1 MVKVDVQNLRNISLG
16 EPIFDEEMEAAALNA
31 LRNERFVL
39 GEDVFKFEEE
49 FARYVGTHCAVST
62 SSGTNALQI
71 GLLALGL
78 SKGDEVVT
86 SAFSFV
92 ASANAVFH
100 AGGIPKF
107 ADIHRRTFNIDTRK
121 LKEVVTR
128 RTKVILPVHLY
139 GYPCDMKEIV
149 DLANDNGLK
158 VVEDTAQAH
167 GAVYFGQKAGAIGD
181 VGCFSFY
188 PSKNMTV
195 CGDGGMIV
203 TNDEDVAK
211 LAVKLRDCGRKT
223 RYEHDVVGYTS
234 RLNTVNAAIG
244 RVQLKRLDDWNRRRL
259 KNASVY
265 NKLLSGLADIQ
276 VPPAGDAEVKPVY
289 HLYVIRAKRRDELRA
304 WLQKDGIQCGVH
316 YPLTI
321 PMQPVYKQLF
331 NFKPG
336 DYPVSESV
344 SKDCLSLPM
353 HPFLSEEDIEYVC
366 ESVRKFYANPQQDY

>member
-1 MVKVDVQNLRNISLG
+1 MSKQIRQIPLAKPV
-16 EPIFDEEMEAAALNA
+16 FDEEMEAAALNA

-39 GEDVFKFEEE
+39 GESVYKFEEE
-49 FARYVGTHCAVST
+49 FARYVGTKYAVST

-71 GLLALGL
+71 ALLALGVR
-78 SKGDEVVT
+78 GEVVT

-92 ASANAVFH
+92 ASANAVLH
-100 AGGIPKF
+100 AGATPVF
-107 ADIHRRTFNIDTRK
+107 ADIDAGTFNVDPEKMRQR
-121 LKEVVTR
+121 VTKN
-128 RTKVILPVHLY
+128 TGALLPVHLY
-139 GYPCDMKEIV
+139 GHPCAMDEIE
-149 DLANDNGLK
+149 DLAEERGLR
-158 VVEDTAQAH
+158 VVEDACQAH
-167 GAVYFGQKAGAIGD
+167 GAEYVGRRVGAIGD
-181 VGCFSFY
+181 AGCFSFY
-188 PSKNMTV
+188 SSKNMIV

-211 LAVKLRDCGRKT
+211 LAGKLRDCGRKT
-223 RYEHDVVGYTS
+223 RYEHDVIGYTS

-276 VPPAGDAEVKPVY
+276 VPPTGDAEVKPVY
-289 HLYVIRAKRRDELRA
+289 HLYVIKAKRRDELSA
-304 WLQKDGIQCGVH
+304 WLQKVGVQCAVH
-316 YPLTI
+316 YPLPI

-331 NFKPG
+331 NFKSG
-336 DYPVSESV
+336 DYLVSESV

-366 ESVRKFYANPQQDY
+366 ESVQKYYANPQRTY